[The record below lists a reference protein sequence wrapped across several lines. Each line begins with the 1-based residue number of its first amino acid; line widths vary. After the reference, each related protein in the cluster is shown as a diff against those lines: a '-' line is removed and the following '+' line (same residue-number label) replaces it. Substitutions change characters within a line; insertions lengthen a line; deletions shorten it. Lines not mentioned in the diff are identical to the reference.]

1 LLAEN
6 PKADIAAFEGDPIRS
21 DVFGWVVDVAW
32 RYRLTVVAVFA
43 LVLGGAVLYLH
54 LAVYRYTAE
63 LRVTAVYS
71 SQQMP
76 SGLGG
81 FASLAGINL
90 PGDKQVSPISLYGEA
105 MRSRDV
111 ADAVVADKVLMQHL
125 FSEEWDA
132 GAGVWRERPS
142 VRRDVVRTA
151 KRLLGV
157 PDTPWSKP
165 DSADV
170 QRHLSRNLAIVESAK
185 TNVTT
190 VAVNDPDPA
199 MAIRLLSTL
208 NAAADR
214 HIRERALARAS
225 EYIVYLERKIME
237 VQVAEYRQSLVQ
249 ALSAQERIRM
259 MASTGAPYA
268 AEPLGRIVVSTRP
281 TTPKPVVVLVAGL
294 LFGLILGLLA
304 AALRHFVASSRT
316 AAAGPE

>member
-1 LLAEN
+1 LLADN
-6 PKADIAAFEGDPIRS
+6 PNAEITAAEAGAIRS
-21 DVFGWVVDVAW
+21 DVFGWFVDVTW
-32 RYRLTVVAVFA
+32 RYRLTVLAVFA
-43 LVLGGAVLYLH
+43 LVMAGAVFYLH
-54 LAVYRYTAE
+54 QATYKYTAE

-71 SQQMP
+71 SQQLP

-81 FASLAGINL
+81 IASLAGINL
-90 PGDKQVSPISLYGEA
+90 PGDKQVSPIALYGEA

-125 FSEEWDA
+125 FADEWDA
-132 GAGVWRERPS
+132 ASGAWREQPS
-142 VRRDVVRTA
+142 LRKDIVRAA

-157 PDTPWSKP
+157 PDTPWSEP

-170 QRHLSRNLAIVESAK
+170 QRHLARNLAIIDSAK

-199 MAIRLLSTL
+199 MAARLLSTL
-208 NAAADR
+208 NTAADR

-225 EYIVYLERKIME
+225 EYIVYLERKLLE

-259 MASTGAPYA
+259 MASTGAPYS
-268 AEPLGRIVVSTRP
+268 AEPLGRIIVSTKP
-281 TTPKPVVVLVAGL
+281 TTPKPAVVLIAGV
-294 LFGLILGLLA
+294 LFGLILGILA
-304 AALRHFVASSRT
+304 AVLRHLWARRGQSGARPS
-316 AAAGPE
+316 